1 MDGSSRITLHS
12 SGLSTVYGLTLDY
25 DNQVLYWADY
35 SNNRIEMSFANGSNR
50 RVLTSS
56 GITDP
61 FGITYY
67 AGRLYWTDWSGNRIY
82 TLSTSSPST
91 VTQVTSSLG
100 QDPYGIH
107 VVTKDRQPDGQS
119 VLCLAIVC
127 VFMVYLTGLCFIM

>member
-1 MDGSSRITLHS
+1 MDGSSRVTVHS
-12 SGLSTVYGLTLDY
+12 SGLNTVYGITIDY
-25 DNQVLYWADY
+25 ENQILYWADY
-35 SNNRIEMSFANGSNR
+35 SNNRIEMSMTDGSNR

-67 AGRLYWTDWSGNRIY
+67 AGQLFWTDWSGNRIY
-82 TLSTSSPST
+82 TLSISAPTV

-107 VVTKDRQPDGQS
+107 VVSEDRQPDGEY
-119 VLCLAIVC
+119 CH
-127 VFMVYLTGLCFIM
+127 